1 MKSSFNDSF
10 EVELTIYNSSDM
22 GLFNGYL
29 MPVERTTILVNNIEK
44 QISMSQSI
52 YLKVDEHD
60 KLFDK
65 KFMEIDSLD
74 VLFDFSHYI
83 YNNCR
88 NVIGRNIYKGINGL
102 LTYENINLYKLTFK
116 SSNRLKAVFEKINSH
131 D

>member
-1 MKSSFNDSF
+1 MKNNFNDSF

-29 MPVERTTILVNNIEK
+29 MPCERNTILVNNQEK
-44 QISMSQSI
+44 QISISQSI
-52 YLKVDEHD
+52 YIKVEEHD

>member
-1 MKSSFNDSF
+1 MKSSFNDP
-10 EVELTIYNSSDM
+10 VEIQITIYNSSDM

-29 MPVERTTILVNNIEK
+29 MPCERNTILVNNIEK

-74 VLFDFSHYI
+74 VVFDFSHYI
-83 YNNCR
+83 YNDFS
-88 NVIGRNIYKGINGL
+88 NVIGRNIYKMINGL

>member
-1 MKSSFNDSF
+1 MKNNFNDSF

-29 MPVERTTILVNNIEK
+29 MPCERNTILVNNIEK

-74 VLFDFSHYI
+74 VVFDFSHYI
-83 YNNCR
+83 YNDFS
-88 NVIGRNIYKGINGL
+88 NVIGRNIYKMINGL
-102 LTYENINLYKLTFK
+102 LTYENIGLYKLTFK
-116 SSNRLKAVFEKINSH
+116 SSGRLEAIFEKTNIKC
-131 D
+131 